1 MTTTQEAIAIIESIC
16 GIAYKNKIKLL
27 KIVAENDQ
35 YRKNPLSKMQGCKKW
50 VKRNDI
56 YEQLIHLKSEIA
68 EFEQEKNF
76 DKAVLEYWDI
86 GQSWLTGMIILK
98 IKYGVDIDKLVEIG
112 QRKNSDRGYDI

>member
-1 MTTTQEAIAIIESIC
+1 MTTEQAIELIESN
-16 GIAYKNKIKLL
+16 YSLSYRDKIKPLGM
-27 KIVAENDQ
+27 VQEVEQ
-35 YRKNPLSKMQGCKKW
+35 SHRNPLARMQGCKKW

>member
-1 MTTTQEAIAIIESIC
+1 MTTEQAIELIESNYSMSYID
-16 GIAYKNKIKLL
+16 KVKLL
-27 KIVAENDQ
+27 GMVQELDQ

-50 VKRNDI
+50 VKKNDI
-56 YEQLIHLKSEIA
+56 NNQLIHLKSEIA